1 MDSLV
6 KIGIAFVSLV
16 VMLIPTWLWLAI
28 YKFASPEG
36 FWQNLVLVGGGI
48 WVFGGIQLVFLM
60 FWVIVMVF
68 MLTDKSK

>member
-16 VMLIPTWLWLAI
+16 VMLIPTWVWLAI

-36 FWQNLVLVGGGI
+36 FWQNLVLVGAGI
-48 WVFGGIQLVFLM
+48 WVFGGIQLFFLIL
-60 FWVIVMVF
+60 WLIVVVYMVV
-68 MLTDKSK
+68 D